1 MKLLKDKIINEGI
14 VKAGGTLKVD
24 RFLNHQIDIPLYN
37 EMGKEFARRFKGQ
50 KITKILTIE
59 ASGIGIACIA
69 AQYFNV
75 PVVFAKKSESVN
87 LDGDIYTS
95 QVYSFTH
102 EKEYTIR
109 VSKKFISKEDN
120 VLIIDDFLAN
130 GRALVG
136 LIEILDQAGAALI
149 GAGIAIEKGFQQ
161 GGKVLRDKGINI
173 QSLAIIKE
181 MNEEQIIFENDD
193 EFL

>member
-37 EMGKEFARRFKGQ
+37 EMGKEFARRFKEQ

-136 LIEILDQAGAALI
+136 LIEILEQAGATLV
-149 GAGIAIEKGFQQ
+149 GAGIAIEKGFQE

-173 QSLAIIKE
+173 QSLAIIKKMDE
-181 MNEEQIIFENDD
+181 DQIIFENDN
-193 EFL
+193 EFI

>member
-1 MKLLKDKIINEGI
+1 MKLLKDKIVNEGT
-14 VKAGGTLKVD
+14 VKAGGVLKVD
-24 RFLNHQIDIPLYN
+24 SFLNHQIDIPLYN
-37 EMGKEFARRFKGQ
+37 EMGKEFARLFEGEE
-50 KITKILTIE
+50 ITKILTIE

-75 PVVFAKKSESVN
+75 PVVFAKKVQSKN

-95 QVYSFTH
+95 QVHSFTH
-102 EKEYTIR
+102 GKEYTIR
-109 VSKKFISKEDN
+109 VSKKFISKEDR

-136 LIEILDQAGAALI
+136 LIDILKQAEATLV
-149 GAGIAIEKGFQQ
+149 GAGIAIEKGFQEGGRTLREQ
-161 GGKVLRDKGINI
+161 GMNI

-181 MNEEQIIFENDD
+181 MDEERIIFE
-193 EFL
+193 